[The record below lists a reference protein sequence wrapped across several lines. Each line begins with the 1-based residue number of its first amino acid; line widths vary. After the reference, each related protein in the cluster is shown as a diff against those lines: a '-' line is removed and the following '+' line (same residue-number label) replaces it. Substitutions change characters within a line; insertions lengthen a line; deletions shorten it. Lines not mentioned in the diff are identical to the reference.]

1 MDRRSIVVFD
11 SGYGG
16 ISVLKRL
23 VQRMPNEDY
32 VYYGDSANAPYGVR
46 PREEIRELTLG
57 AISRACEGCLPK
69 AIVIACNTATA
80 AAIDRIRQ
88 YFPGIPVQ
96 GILPAVDIA
105 CAAQN
110 RSGVLVLATQSTI
123 SSDAFRQLRQQED
136 PEGMVVALGAPS
148 IVEYVESGFK
158 DRRNF
163 VKTLAQQLEPY
174 NKERFAGV
182 VLGCTHFP
190 FAAEEIQEAI
200 GHEVAFYDGGRK
212 TAIQTEE
219 ALEKLGWRNHQER
232 MGSIRMINS
241 CQSREALRNMWKLFS
256 ADLLC

>member
-46 PREEIRELTLG
+46 TREEIRELTLG

-80 AAIDRIRQ
+80 ASIDRIRQ

-96 GILPAVDIA
+96 GILPAVDTA

-110 RSGVLVLATQSTI
+110 GSGVLVLATQGTI
-123 SSDAFRQLRQQED
+123 SSDAFQQLRQQVD
-136 PEGMVVALGAPS
+136 PEGKAVALGAPS

-163 VKTLAQQLEPY
+163 VKTLA
-174 NKERFAGV
+174 
-182 VLGCTHFP
+182 
-190 FAAEEIQEAI
+190 
-200 GHEVAFYDGGRK
+200 
-212 TAIQTEE
+212 
-219 ALEKLGWRNHQER
+219 
-232 MGSIRMINS
+232 
-241 CQSREALRNMWKLFS
+241 
-256 ADLLC
+256 